1 MIGQDFTAFISNAFS
16 GKNINLLYPQILK
29 EMKQF
34 FTKVINQL
42 FNIAFTFMDLME
54 KHIVR
59 DKKGLLLKP
68 SIDFLNEHNAS
79 SVFGTSRL

>member
-1 MIGQDFTAFISNAFS
+1 
-16 GKNINLLYPQILK
+16 
-29 EMKQF
+29 MKQF

-59 DKKGLLLKP
+59 DKKRSPPKP
-68 SIDFLNEHNAS
+68 SIDFLNEHNAFFS
-79 SVFGTSRL
+79 FLEKVYRL